1 MSDKNERRSIKRI
14 DCYNQSLLND
24 EIEHSLV
31 VDINNEGAGLL
42 LTKEQSLFQTV
53 ETDDRPDISGNVHL
67 TIFHPDMSLQEGVSI
82 DAEVIWA
89 DYDHSDD
96 HYKVGVR
103 FIDKDDAQVDSL
115 HDGYLKR
122 ITIIF
127 IVNWKNS
134 NNINKN
140 RLILTL
146 MCPLIVVNSQ

>member
-1 MSDKNERRSIKRI
+1 MSDKKERRSIKRI

-53 ETDDRPDISGNVHL
+53 EADDRPDISGNVHL

-103 FIDKDDAQVDSL
+103 FIDKDDAQVDKLARWLSKKDNYYFHCEL
-115 HDGYLKR
+115 EKL
-122 ITIIF
+122 
-127 IVNWKNS
+127 
-134 NNINKN
+134 
-140 RLILTL
+140 
-146 MCPLIVVNSQ
+146 